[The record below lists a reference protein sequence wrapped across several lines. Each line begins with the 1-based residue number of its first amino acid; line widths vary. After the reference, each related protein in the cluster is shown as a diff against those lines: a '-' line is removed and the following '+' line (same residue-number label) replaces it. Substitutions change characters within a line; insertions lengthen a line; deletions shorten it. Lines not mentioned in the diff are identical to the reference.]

1 MDTTGGADIRPFRSD
16 DRAGLVELWRRCD
29 LTRPWNDP
37 DLDIDRKLAVD
48 PEGLLVAE
56 ADGCVVGSVMAGY
69 DGHRGWVNYLAVD
82 PSQRGARLGARL
94 MEAAETLLRGRG
106 CPKLNLQVRT
116 SNTGA
121 YAFYEAIGYER
132 DDVVSFG
139 RRLVHDDDRA

>member
-1 MDTTGGADIRPFRSD
+1 MDANDRLRIRSFGAD
-16 DRAGLVELWRRCD
+16 DRRALVELWQRCE

-48 PEGLLVAE
+48 PDGLLVAE
-56 ADGCVVGSVMAGY
+56 AAGQVVGSVMVGY

-82 PSQRGARLGARL
+82 PSQRGAGLGGRL
-94 MEAAETLLRGRG
+94 MDAAEALLRDRG

-116 SNTGA
+116 SNAAA

-139 RRLVHDDDRA
+139 RRLIDDDRA